1 MWKRR
6 KKSKPMTHPVAPV
19 STSPTRSIALHR
31 IIVALYAILSLA
43 GLGRSS
49 FQVLTKFDQAPLA
62 YSLSSFAA
70 LMYVLATL
78 AIALSARKGARGVAM
93 VALGIELVGVVGVGA
108 ASLVRP
114 ELFPDATIWSQF
126 GAGYAFIPL
135 VLPVVGLWWLV
146 RPKVSS

>member
-1 MWKRR
+1 
-6 KKSKPMTHPVAPV
+6 MTHPVAPV

-108 ASLVRP
+108 LSFVRP

>member
-1 MWKRR
+1 MA
-6 KKSKPMTHPVAPV
+6 HPVAPV

-78 AIALSARKGARGVAM
+78 AIALSVRKGARGVAM
-93 VALGIELVGVVGVGA
+93 V
-108 ASLVRP
+108 
-114 ELFPDATIWSQF
+114 
-126 GAGYAFIPL
+126 
-135 VLPVVGLWWLV
+135 
-146 RPKVSS
+146 

>member
-1 MWKRR
+1 
-6 KKSKPMTHPVAPV
+6 MTHPVAPV

-78 AIALSARKGARGVAM
+78 AIALSARKGPRGVAM
-93 VALGIELVGVVGVGA
+93 VALGIELVRVVGVGA

-114 ELFPDATIWSQF
+114 DSTAEQRLQRAVASAHQ
-126 GAGYAFIPL
+126 G
-135 VLPVVGLWWLV
+135 VLRSP
-146 RPKVSS
+146 RPTRG